1 MKKKTIIIISII
13 AAIVV
18 AIIVVIISKKKKI
31 TKEIEANEKGT
42 DTNVTSL
49 VTPTPYLI
57 INAAFPLNYGSK
69 GKQVAHI
76 QKWLNGGVVNP
87 PYAVNYPQLV
97 VDGILG
103 AKTKAALTKVG
114 YTLPISQE
122 FYNTKIN
129 QKYKL

>member
-1 MKKKTIIIISII
+1 MKKKKTIIISII

-49 VTPTPYLI
+49 VTPSPYLI
-57 INAAFPLNYGSK
+57 INASFPLDYGSK
-69 GKQVAHI
+69 GKQVAHV
-76 QKWLNGGVVNP
+76 QKWLNAGVINP
-87 PYAVNYPQLV
+87 PYVVNYPKLI

-103 AKTKAALTKVG
+103 EKTKAAIIKAG

>member
-1 MKKKTIIIISII
+1 MKKKKIIIISII

-31 TKEIEANEKGT
+31 TKEIEENKTGNN
-42 DTNVTSL
+42 TNVTSL

-57 INAAFPLNYGSK
+57 INATFPIGYNSK

-76 QKWLNGGVVNP
+76 QKWLNSGVVNP
-87 PYAVNYPQLV
+87 PYAVSYPQLI

-122 FYNTKIN
+122 FYNTKIE